1 MVTASAAFKVLD
13 QASDPIKKITDAGKI
28 MDKSMESA
36 GKALDKI
43 DSPQVTQSLKT
54 TEKNVKSLGNEST
67 KAGAQIEQFTDK
79 TNRNFTKMAV
89 TGTAKID
96 ELTRALKH
104 FEHERATATLDVN
117 IAKAEAKIRL
127 IKHELRTF
135 TTLQAQKELE
145 SLGLVA
151 ERATSALAGSGAGGG
166 GGGSPGK
173 LAGGLAGGFFS
184 AGGRAAFMG
193 AAILA
198 ALPAI
203 VALTGAVSALIGS
216 LGLAVGG
223 AGAIG
228 IGVLGAFVVGIG
240 AIVGAVKPAI
250 TELKAVKDAQ
260 DKYNQSVQ
268 QYGRRSAQAVAAEK
282 QLSAI
287 RRKSPGASDVLRNA
301 QVVSGRWKKSTAPA
315 RADVFGIMNEG
326 LETVMANLPLF
337 ASITNKVMD
346 SARDAVADFLKP
358 FRGAEWHSIFQTL
371 GDTFAA
377 IEGPGMRAFANVLMW
392 LGRVAQAASPVVVR
406 MFEKLESWTAGL
418 ADRVSNRERTTQTVE
433 HLVHALK
440 EWATFGASAV
450 KLMAAFF
457 GAGADQG
464 TSMVEGI
471 TKQFDE
477 WTKWLHE
484 HPQEMHDF
492 FDRTIESA
500 GKLVDALGNIA
511 RALGEIGDAMIPLL
525 NMISGLVNLTGGNL
539 APLAVIGGARLALGK
554 GFGMG
559 KLFGGGA
566 AAAGAGGAGAG
577 VAGAAGAAGARG
589 VAGTMR
595 DVYGVSRAYG
605 GSGFVGAM
613 GGASRAGA
621 AGSALLAGG
630 KLAARGAAK
639 FALPLTAGL
648 AAWDFLSYQGNVL
661 QRGQNAL
668 SGATFGLVP
677 HPVSATNQ
685 RERGGQAAQQF
696 LARGPGVGTIA
707 DRVATLQA
715 SLARRTDTFVG
726 AGTAGPGSRGTRVGT
741 HLAISGGERQRVQAQ
756 LDALKPVLHA
766 EVQIKASKQG
776 LSALEDLT
784 KAFETRWHAAGSR
797 AARKGLLHDIEQ
809 QMKELGPK
817 GKRALLAGVA
827 DWTATLEGGNKRQR
841 LAAQAAKDQIVSIYR
856 SMGEAVAVVQGK
868 IVALNATNWDK
879 IASDVSSASNRA
891 AFEASGAFT
900 DIMNAAARALRLLGY
915 SGGESKEIVAGL
927 TQGGRAGRYAGN
939 AVDMGAATLHGQKTK
954 SQRIGDG
961 HGWGDGGGNDEFG
974 KHASQAAKTS
984 TQVSKAAGFS
994 GGLMGAKAGLGVY
1007 AQDAAGYGLHVT
1019 SGLRKGA
1026 ITKSGNRSYH
1036 GSGDAIDVSGPAAAM
1051 LAFAKHAANS
1061 YGSRLE
1067 ELIYTPMGFGIKNGK
1082 RIKSFGRAVDADH
1095 FDHVHMADTK
1105 PPGGNV
1111 LLGGGAGAG
1120 GVLGGS
1126 VAHARIAAPR
1136 SKAGGALGAAS
1147 DRMYA
1152 TIAAATQKKL
1162 NDTLDASG
1170 GAGAG
1175 GGGGAMSFN
1184 QVARLAESVGLPGIA
1199 FAQIA
1204 KGESGLNPMAVG
1216 HDPGGTQGLGLWQ
1229 ITTGYNDAIIKRF
1242 GGRQAMFNPRINAQA
1257 AKAVYDKQGVGAW
1270 YGTKYLTDPTAHFQG
1285 DGLGRQGTT
1294 SLDWGGWFGRGGE
1307 FTAHKPTLIG
1317 VGDGGSERV
1326 TIKPSGMA
1334 SSTGRRPVE
1343 IHIDKLVN
1351 YEEGDIADILER
1363 ELNKVADHLDKGV
1376 DDEDELT

>member
-13 QASDPIKKITDAGKI
+13 QASDPIKKITEAGKI

-54 TEKNVKSLGNEST
+54 TEKNVKSLGNQST

-79 TNRNFTKMAV
+79 TGRNFTKMAA

-96 ELTRALKH
+96 ALTRALKH

-135 TTLQAQKELE
+135 TTMQAQKELE

-151 ERATSALAGSGAGGG
+151 SSTTAKLSGGGIGGG
-166 GGGSPGK
+166 GGGPPG
-173 LAGGLAGGFFS
+173 AGGLAGGFAS
-184 AGGRAAFMG
+184 AGSGAALMG

-198 ALPAI
+198 ALPAL
-203 VALTGAVSALIGS
+203 VVLTGAVSALVGS

-223 AGAIG
+223 AGVIG
-228 IGVLGAFVVGIG
+228 IGVMGAFVVGIG
-240 AIVGAVKPAI
+240 AIVASVKPAI

-260 DKYNQSVQ
+260 TKYNDAIT
-268 QYGRRSAQAVAAEK
+268 QYGRKSAQAVAAEK

-287 RRKSPGASDVLRNA
+287 RRKSPGAADVLRNA
-301 QVVSGRWKKSTAPA
+301 GVVSGRWKKATAPA
-315 RADVFGIMNEG
+315 RGDVFGIINAG
-326 LETVMANLPLF
+326 LETVMSNLPLF
-337 ASITNKVMD
+337 ATITNKVMD
-346 SARDAVADFLKP
+346 SARSAVEDFLKP
-358 FRGAEWHSIFQTL
+358 FRGPEWHSIFKTL

-377 IEGPGMRAFANVLMW
+377 IEGPGMRAFGNVLMW
-392 LGRVAQAASPVVVR
+392 LGRVAQAASPVVVS
-406 MFEKLESWTAGL
+406 MFDKLEAWTSSL
-418 ADRVSNRERTTQTVE
+418 ADKVANRERTTATVE
-433 HLVHALK
+433 RLVHALGD
-440 EWATFGASAV
+440 WVRFGGSAV
-450 KLMAAFF
+450 RLMAAFF
-457 GAGADQG
+457 GAGANQG

-471 TKQFDE
+471 TKQFDQ

-492 FDRTIESA
+492 FTRTIDSA
-500 GKLVDALGNIA
+500 GKLVNALGNIA
-511 RALGEIGDAMIPLL
+511 KALAQIGDAMIPLL
-525 NMISGLVNLTGGNL
+525 NMMSGLVNLTGGNL
-539 APLAVIGGARLALGK
+539 APLALVGGARLALGK
-554 GFGMG
+554 GFGLG
-559 KLFGGGA
+559 KLMGGGA
-566 AAAGAGGAGAG
+566 AAAGIGGAGAG
-577 VAGAAGAAGARG
+577 VAGAAGAVGVRGAI
-589 VAGTMR
+589 GTMR
-595 DVYGVSRAYG
+595 DTYGVARAYG

-648 AAWDFLSYQGNVL
+648 AAWDFLSYKGNVG
-661 QRGQNAL
+661 QRLQNAA
-668 SGATFGLVP
+668 SGATFGLI
-677 HPVSATNQ
+677 HAPVSSANQ
-685 RERGGQAAQQF
+685 HSRGVDAAQQF
-696 LARGPGVGTIA
+696 ISRQPGIGTIQ
-707 DRVATLQA
+707 DRITTLQH
-715 SLARRTDTFVG
+715 SLAATTPGHLIGGGRM
-726 AGTAGPGSRGTRVGT
+726 GPTMVKTGFTIT
-741 HLAISGGERQRVQAQ
+741 GGERTRVQAQ
-756 LDALKPVLHA
+756 LDALKPILHA
-766 EVQIKASKQG
+766 QVQLKAGRQG
-776 LSALEDLT
+776 LTALDDLT

-797 AARKGLLHDIEQ
+797 AARKGLLHDIEA
-809 QMKELGPK
+809 QMKDLGPK

-841 LAAQAAKDQIVSIYR
+841 LAAQSAKNQIVSIYR

-868 IVALNATNWDK
+868 IVALNSSNWDK
-879 IASDVSSASNRA
+879 ISKDVSTASNRA
-891 AFEASGAFT
+891 AFEATGAFT
-900 DIMNAAARALRLLGY
+900 EIMNAASRALRLLGY

-927 TQGGRAGRYAGN
+927 TQGGRAGRYAQN
-939 AVDMGAATLHGQKTK
+939 AVNMGSTTLHSNAKKGAA
-954 SQRIGDG
+954 IGDG
-961 HGWGDGGGNDEFG
+961 HGWGDGAGADEFG

-984 TQVSKAAGFS
+984 TQVSKASGFS

-1007 AQDAAGYGLHVT
+1007 AQDAAGYGLHVS

-1026 ITKSGNRSYH
+1026 ITKSGNVSYH
-1036 GSGDAIDVSGPAAAM
+1036 SSGDAIDVSGPPEAM
-1051 LAFAKHAANS
+1051 LSFAKHAANS

-1067 ELIYTPMGFGIKNGK
+1067 ELIHTPMGFGIKNGH
-1082 RIKSFGRAVDADH
+1082 RIKSFGKAVDADH
-1095 FDHVHMADTK
+1095 FDHVHLADTK
-1105 PPGGNV
+1105 PPGGDV
-1111 LLGGGAGAG
+1111 LLGGGAGGG

-1126 VAHARIAAPR
+1126 VAHAKIAAPR
-1136 SKAGGALGAAS
+1136 SKAGGVLGVAS

-1162 NDTLDASG
+1162 NAVLDASG
-1170 GAGAG
+1170 GVG
-1175 GGGGAMSFN
+1175 GGGGGPTGGTMTFN

-1204 KGESGLNPMAVG
+1204 KGESGFQPGAVG

-1229 ITTGYNDAIIKRF
+1229 ITTGYNDDIIKRF
-1242 GGRQAMFNPRINAQA
+1242 GGRQAMFNAHTNALA
-1257 AKAVYDKQGVGAW
+1257 AKAIYDRAGIGAW
-1270 YGTKYLTDPTAHFQG
+1270 YGTRYLTDPTAHFQG
-1285 DGLGRQGTT
+1285 DGIGRQGTT

-1351 YEEGDIADILER
+1351 YEEGDISDILER
-1363 ELNKVADHLDKGV
+1363 ELNKVADNLDKGV
-1376 DDEDELT
+1376 DGEDELT